1 MTSGSQK
8 RKLAILLWSATAER
22 PELCATPFVHAAAA
36 AALDCEVEVHF
47 AGPTVR
53 LLVVGVAEALQP
65 WPGKPTSIYQMMR
78 QAADLGVE
86 FRACAMAVG
95 ALVGADEVLIPD
107 YDGHIAASA
116 FVARALDPEWATLV
130 Y

>member
-1 MTSGSQK
+1 MTAAR
-8 RKLAILLWSATAER
+8 RKLAILLWSATADR

-36 AALDCEVEVHF
+36 AAFDCEVEIHF

-53 LLVVGVAEALQP
+53 LLVVGVAENLRP
-65 WPGKPTSIYQMMR
+65 WPGMSTSIYQMMR

-95 ALVGADEVLIPD
+95 ALIAKDEALIPD
-107 YDGHIAASA
+107 YDGNIAASA

-130 Y
+130 F